1 MLILL
6 YSTCM
11 PGWLTVAAVIYDS
24 HSPLLLF
31 SNHNIMFLSYTLDPQ
46 DVYHKVSACFCSSS
60 AQVTQISL
68 GSALLSLWADQDWC
82 VWCV

>member
-6 YSTCM
+6 YYTWM

-60 AQVTQISL
+60 AQVTQVSL
-68 GSALLSLWADQDWC
+68 GSALLSLWADQNWC
-82 VWCV
+82 V